1 MWGSMAD
8 FVGFMAGGMT
18 VTAFGCRRML
28 ALRCSAIAA
37 NLLFIAYG
45 LMLGLVP
52 ILTLHCL
59 LLPLNLFRLRSCLR
73 EAAHRFR

>member
-1 MWGSMAD
+1 LWSSITD
-8 FVGFMAGGMT
+8 FVGFLAGGMT
-18 VTAFGCRRML
+18 VAAFGFRHML

-52 ILTLHCL
+52 ILALHCL
-59 LLPLNLFRLRSCLR
+59 LLPLNLIRLRGCLR
-73 EAAHRFR
+73 EAAIRFR

>member
-1 MWGSMAD
+1 LSASWP
-8 FVGFMAGGMT
+8 VGMT
-18 VTAFGCRRML
+18 VTAFGCHHML

-52 ILTLHCL
+52 ILILHCL
-59 LLPLNLFRLRSCLR
+59 LLPLNLFRLRGCLR
-73 EAAHRFR
+73 DAAHRIR

>member
-1 MWGSMAD
+1 LWGSITD
-8 FVGFMAGGMT
+8 FVGFLAGGMT
-18 VTAFGCRRML
+18 VAAFGCRHML

-59 LLPLNLFRLRSCLR
+59 LLPLNLIRLRGCLR
-73 EAAHRFR
+73 ESAIRFR

>member
-1 MWGSMAD
+1 MWGSSAD

-18 VTAFGCRRML
+18 VAAFGCRHML

-45 LMLGLVP
+45 LMLGLIP
-52 ILTLHCL
+52 ILMLHCL
-59 LLPLNLFRLRSCLR
+59 LLPLNLVRLRGCLR
-73 EAAHRFR
+73 ESATRFR

>member
-1 MWGSMAD
+1 MWGSITD
-8 FVGFMAGGMT
+8 LVGFLAGGMT
-18 VTAFGCRRML
+18 VAAFRCRHIL
-28 ALRCSAIAA
+28 ALRCWAIAA

-52 ILTLHCL
+52 ILVLHGL

-73 EAAHRFR
+73 EVTHRVR